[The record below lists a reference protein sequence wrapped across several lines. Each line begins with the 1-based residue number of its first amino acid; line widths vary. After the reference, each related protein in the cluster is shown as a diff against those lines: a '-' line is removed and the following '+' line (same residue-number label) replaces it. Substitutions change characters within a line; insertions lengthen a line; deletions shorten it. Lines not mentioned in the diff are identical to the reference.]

1 MALASEGQPMQQ
13 RGGAMSWS
21 ELERLVET
29 AELDAAIRRGLRHCR
44 SVRELLLAAG
54 RLGFAIHLD
63 DLRQARAIDQGGAT
77 ASTAASATA
86 GGRAG
91 LAQPAAD
98 LRHPRQPAATFISPL
113 AS

>member
-1 MALASEGQPMQQ
+1 MQQ

-77 ASTAASATA
+77 ASTAASRGAVASAAA

-98 LRHPRQPAATFISPL
+98 PPHPRQPAATLIIPL